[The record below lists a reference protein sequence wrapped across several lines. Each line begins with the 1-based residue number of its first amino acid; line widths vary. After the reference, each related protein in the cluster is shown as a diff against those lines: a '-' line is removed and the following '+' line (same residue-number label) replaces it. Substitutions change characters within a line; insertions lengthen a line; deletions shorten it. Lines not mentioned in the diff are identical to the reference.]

1 MAFSGKNDGGVWV
14 DEAGVPRSA
23 EYVIAKL
30 SDADRAALDA
40 ASGSY
45 ASVALYSG
53 ATTAG
58 KAVGIVC
65 TAAGTATFTFA
76 NGGTLTLPV
85 AVGFSLLPF
94 ACTNVTQTTGT
105 MTLYKLT

>member
-1 MAFSGKNDGGVWV
+1 MVFAPKNDGGVFI

-23 EYVIAKL
+23 EFVIAQL
-30 SDADRAALDA
+30 SAADRAALEA

-45 ASVALYSG
+45 SGVATYSG
-53 ATTAG
+53 ATSAG

-76 NGGTLTLPV
+76 NGGTLTLPI

-94 ACTNVTQTTGT
+94 ACTNVTQATGT
-105 MTLYKLT
+105 MTLYKFI

>member
-1 MAFSGKNDGGVWV
+1 MALTSKNDGGIWL

-30 SDADRAALDA
+30 SDADRAALEA

-45 ASVALYSG
+45 SSVAPYSG
-53 ATTAG
+53 ATSAG

-65 TAAGTATFTFA
+65 TTAGTATFTFA
-76 NGGTLTLPV
+76 NGGTLTLPI

-94 ACTNVTQTTGT
+94 ACTNAVQVTGT
-105 MTLYKLT
+105 MTLYKLN